1 MKKFI
6 KNLLA
11 VALVGAVLV
20 SFGCKDYDEDIK
32 SLNDRLDKVEAS
44 VADLQ
49 AEIDGGAVITGVS
62 NTADGVVV
70 TLSNGQSF
78 TLKHGTNGTNGTNGK
93 DGKDADVWTIGDDG
107 YWYKNGTKTEY
118 KAVGAKGDK
127 GDKGNDGKYYVPGED
142 GLWDIYQ
149 DGQKVED
156 TNISW
161 VGQGISAVYSN
172 GTLTLSGVEG
182 AENGVVTL
190 TSGAQLGSVA
200 FVPNTVVSGLGY
212 PTTDEP
218 WLVLPAY
225 LDDTRATAD
234 WKQPWDKSN
243 VVKTVYRLNPTD
255 AYVGG
260 AQYAFINRGITVRGV
275 EGDKT
280 TLLNEE
286 GVALKDAGQVDVNT
300 TFNLSGYDTKVDVNF
315 AALQVWAGQNPV
327 TSDYIA
333 VFAEDVNPCIVHPKH
348 DDVDMHHLYYKRTA
362 SLKAGETDEFVK
374 AFVGEV
380 GDADYPAH
388 FYYSYNDVNAL
399 NLMPEVLLYE
409 CELNK
414 SFAALGFTGISYK
427 FSLPEDYL
435 ADDDDNTNQQA
446 FINVTEDGKVTINKN
461 GAWVNKETG
470 SLEPAE
476 GRTPIV
482 RVDAYMT
489 PNKKDGKAGAAQV
502 VASAYI
508 KIEITAKAISI
519 DPKEPM
525 PDNTVTI
532 DDANAFDYR
541 KLTAAYTEVGY
552 MTWERVNSELYGS
565 VAMNAVSF
573 WEKYGGQSDVFDVNI
588 YVDLNNNGKIE
599 LDKGDEVYSTFTD
612 LATNTTH
619 ALADDGI
626 EVTVNL
632 NNVGTQSS
640 FVKVSVNNK
649 VKTQHTYGGEAAN
662 YIVVIRIP
670 SENVFEYGNFVL
682 TQNFSVADSCPD
694 YKYNERS
701 YLSDAEKLAAQ
712 FAGNKTFAEAIVA
725 AHTATGVNDAILVK
739 GDIVDDSWEI
749 RALASE
755 TFDVT
760 ANDDTIFDYYATL
773 ANVNDI
779 VFAWYDATVKYNAGT
794 KGEVYHW
801 ADAAAAPAGGNAD
814 MVVPVGA
821 KSAANDGDFYYQVVK
836 TMYKNFFIKTMNLTQ
851 ELVNGEECGQTY
863 NVVFVNPFY
872 GQLVDE
878 TPVKIF
884 GNTPGD
890 QIVNVRDKVVIKEIY
905 NNNTIA
911 TWSGAQFVVADNIFA
926 VANGDVVYT
935 KFEWIMSKGDNQAF
949 ANAEENAFTEKLV
962 LSDAGETN
970 PGNIKWNN
978 YDTALSQ
985 AYNLVVTATVAVEP
999 NWNTVDGVTYPL
1011 QVVTVDIPVY
1021 LAAERK

>member
-11 VALVGAVLV
+11 VALVGAMLG
-20 SFGCKDYDEDIK
+20 SFGCKDYDEDIE
-32 SLNDRLDKVEAS
+32 SLNNRVDKVEAS
-44 VADLQ
+44 LADLQ
-49 AEIDGGAVITGVS
+49 AKIDAGAVITGVT
-62 NTADGVVV
+62 NNADGVVV

-78 TLKHGTNGTNGTNGK
+78 TLKHGTNGKDGQPGQPGK

-107 YWYKNGTKTEY
+107 FWYKNGTKTEY
-118 KAVGAKGDK
+118 KALGIKGDK
-127 GDKGNDGKYYVPGED
+127 GDKGDDGKYYFPGED
-142 GLWDIYQ
+142 GLWDIYEN
-149 DGQKVED
+149 GQKVED

-161 VGQGISAVYSN
+161 VGKGLTAVYSN
-172 GTLTLSGVEG
+172 GTVTLSGVEG
-182 AENGVVTL
+182 AEGTVTIK
-190 TSGAQLGSVA
+190 SGAQLGSVA
-200 FVPNTVVSGLGY
+200 FVPNKVVIGLGY

-225 LDDTRATAD
+225 LDDSRTDND

-260 AQYAFINRGITVRGV
+260 AKYAFINRDIQVARGV
-275 EGDKT
+275 EGDKV

-286 GVALKDAGQVDVNT
+286 GVALKDAGQVDVNA
-300 TFNLSGYDTKVDVNF
+300 TFNYTAYNGRADVNF

-333 VFAEDVNPCIVHPKH
+333 TFYEDVYPCIIHPAH
-348 DDVDMHHLYYKRTA
+348 DKVPAHHNYYHRYA
-362 SLKAGETDEFVK
+362 SLKAGEDHGFLID
-374 AFVGEV
+374 FVGEV
-380 GDADYPAH
+380 GDAQYPAH
-388 FYYSYNDVNAL
+388 FYYSYNDENAL
-399 NLMPEVLLYE
+399 DLMPEVLLYE
-409 CELNK
+409 CDRDK
-414 SFAALGFTGISYK
+414 SFADLGFTGISYK
-427 FSLPEDYL
+427 FSLPKEYL

-476 GRTPIV
+476 GRTPVV

-489 PNKKDGKAGAAQV
+489 PNKKNGKAGEAQV

-508 KIEITAKAISI
+508 KIEITAKAMPVTPM
-519 DPKEPM
+519 DPM
-525 PDNTVTI
+525 PDNIVSI
-532 DDANAFDYR
+532 DDAASFDYR
-541 KLTAAYTEVGY
+541 KLTAQWTELGH
-552 MTWERVNSELYGS
+552 MTWERVNSDLYG
-565 VAMNAVSF
+565 AEKLNAISF
-573 WEKYGGQSDVFDVNI
+573 WEKYGGVNDVY
-588 YVDLNNNGKIE
+588 YVTVVENNTKTTI
-599 LDKGDEVYSTFTD
+599 LDAVECK
-612 LATNTTH
+612 TNETVTLV
-619 ALADDGI
+619 AGGI
-626 EVTVNL
+626 QTVVNL

-640 FVKVSVNNK
+640 FVKVSANNL
-649 VKTQHTYGGEAAN
+649 VKTQHTYGGDAAN
-662 YIVVIRIP
+662 YTVSIRIK
-670 SENVFEYGNFVL
+670 SEDVYHHGAYVL

-694 YKYNERS
+694 YNYNERS

-725 AHTATGVNDAILVK
+725 AHTATGVKDAILVK
-739 GDIVDDSWEI
+739 GDIVGDSWVI

-755 TFDVT
+755 TFAVT

-773 ANVNDI
+773 ANVNDV

-794 KGEVYHW
+794 AGEVAHW
-801 ADAAAAPAGGNAD
+801 AEATATPAGGNAD
-814 MVVPVGA
+814 MVVPVNA
-821 KSAANDGDFYYQVVK
+821 MSAANDGDFYYEVVK
-836 TMYKNFFIKTMNLTQ
+836 TMYKNFFVKTMNLTQ

-872 GQLVDE
+872 GELVDT

-890 QIVNVRDKVVIKEIY
+890 QKVNVCDKVVIKEIY
-905 NNNTIA
+905 NNGTIA

-926 VANGDVVYT
+926 VATGDVVYT
-935 KFEWIMSKGDNQAF
+935 KFEWNKTKGDYKAF
-949 ANAEENAFTEKLV
+949 EDADQNAFTEKLV
-962 LSDAGETN
+962 LTATN
-970 PGNIKWNN
+970 GDIKWNN

-985 AYNLVVTATVAVEP
+985 AYNLWVTATVTVEP
-999 NWNTVDGVTYPL
+999 WDNGEAL